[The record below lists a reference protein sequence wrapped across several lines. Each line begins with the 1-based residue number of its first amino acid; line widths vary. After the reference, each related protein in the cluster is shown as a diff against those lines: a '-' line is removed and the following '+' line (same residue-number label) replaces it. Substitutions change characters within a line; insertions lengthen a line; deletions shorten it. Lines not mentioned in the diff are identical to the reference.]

1 MPSAKGVVQI
11 LFEGIVKP
19 HQAAVAGGEAPADHP
34 RRCELSLWDLSMFSV
49 HYIQKGHLFSLP
61 SGDPPVEVIVER
73 LKSSLSIALWHFYP
87 VAGRLAT
94 EMDADGRGMFVHID
108 CYDQGAGF
116 LLAAAAGVTVADVL
130 SPSEDVPSFV
140 RDFFPLDGA
149 VNYDGRSLPLLAV
162 QLTKL
167 EDGVFLGCSFNH
179 AVGDG
184 TSFWS
189 FFNAWAE
196 ISRSKE
202 DGRGHLSKPP
212 VLERWFAD
220 GRSPI
225 KMPFTHEDQ
234 FIERFSPPPL
244 REKMFHFT
252 GASLSQLKA
261 GANEERGTDK
271 ISSFQALGALMW
283 RCITRLRRFPDDQK
297 VGCRLAAENRRRLR
311 PQLPPAYFGNSI
323 YAIPVTTTAGE
334 LLSNDLGWAAGML
347 NQAVA
352 SQTDGAIRGM
362 VEKWMASPCVYP
374 LSAFDR
380 QSIMMGSSPQFD
392 MYGCDFGWGK
402 AAALRSGSA
411 NKFDGKISAY
421 PGREGGGSVDLEVC
435 LPPDVMS
442 ALESDE
448 EFTRVL
454 SPAGR

>member
-94 EMDADGRGMFVHID
+94 EMD
-108 CYDQGAGF
+108 GAGF

-252 GASLSQLKA
+252 
-261 GANEERGTDK
+261 RGTDK

-323 YAIPVTTTAGE
+323 YAIPSRPQPGNFCRGLANRRGY
-334 LLSNDLGWAAGML
+334 S
-347 NQAVA
+347 
-352 SQTDGAIRGM
+352 GM
-362 VEKWMASPCVYP
+362 VEEWMASPFVYP
-374 LSAFDR
+374 LSGFDR
-380 QSIMMGSSPQFD
+380 HSIMMGSSPQFD

-402 AAALRSGSA
+402 AAGLRSGSA

-442 ALESDE
+442 SLESDK

>member
-49 HYIQKGHLFSLP
+49 HYIQK
-61 SGDPPVEVIVER
+61 VIVER

-334 LLSNDLGWAAGML
+334 LLSNDLGWAAGC
-347 NQAVA
+347 
-352 SQTDGAIRGM
+352 SIRPWPRKPTGLFG
-362 VEKWMASPCVYP
+362 EWWRSGWRPHCVP
-374 LSAFDR
+374 LSGFDR
-380 QSIMMGSSPQFD
+380 HSIMMGSSPQFD